1 MNTYPDANVTSQNW
15 LYDEGD
21 DTTKA
26 IYVAKYEELR
36 SKIAP
41 IAQRYFDKEE
51 EKKEMYRAKQN
62 ENEAMRRAQENLNK
76 NKNAPKQEKKQ
87 EQPEVEAMDIE

>member
-1 MNTYPDANVTSQNW
+1 MQNW
-15 LYDEGD
+15 LYEDGE

-51 EKKEMYRAKQN
+51 EKKEQYRAKQT

-76 NKNAPKQEKKQ
+76 NKGAPKEAPKN
-87 EQPEVEAMDIE
+87 EPEVEAMDIE